1 MSLFAILLSYLL
13 GSIPTGLWLGLWL
26 RGIDVRKHGSG
37 NIGATNTL
45 RVLGKGLGGITLL
58 LDAAKGAIP
67 VLIFARIGHWP
78 ELPLLC
84 GLAAVFGHTNS
95 LYLRL
100 RGGKGIATGAGMY
113 LALAPIATL
122 LAAAVFAIVAKTTR
136 IASAA
141 SLCATAALAL
151 VVALTAPSIP
161 LRVITLVVAALVF
174 WKHRA
179 NIKRL
184 VQGVENKF

>member
-1 MSLFAILLSYLL
+1 MSLLAILLSYLL

-26 RGIDVRKHGSG
+26 RGIDVRQHGSG

-45 RVLGKGLGGITLL
+45 RVLGKRLGGITLL
-58 LDAAKGAIP
+58 LDAVKGAIP
-67 VLIFARIGHWP
+67 VLLFARIGAWP

-84 GLAAVFGHTNS
+84 GLAAVIGHTNS
-95 LYLRL
+95 LYLRF

-113 LALAPIATL
+113 LALTPWAALIAG
-122 LAAAVFAIVAKTTR
+122 AVFAIVAKTTR

-141 SLCATAALAL
+141 SLSATAALAL

-161 LRVITLVVAALVF
+161 LKIITLIVAILVF

-179 NIKRL
+179 NINRL
-184 VQGVENKF
+184 LHGAENRF